1 MDLADLKEREN
12 SLFTK
17 LQQFETE
24 LAEAREQID
33 QLKST
38 KTKTK
43 QELRNLV
50 GEKEQHLVLL
60 QKCSELSQKCDAINF
75 AEVEKSHDEVSY
87 QIQIFANQYNQSFD
101 LNVIFVFFTAAKIEH
116 RNRILWK
123 RRKESNVRKCSDRF
137 QNNTE
142 VVVKVFKLR

>member
-1 MDLADLKEREN
+1 MDLADLREREN

-87 QIQIFANQYNQSFD
+87 QIQIFANQNNRSFD
-101 LNVIFVFFTAAKIEH
+101 LNVIFVFLIFCSCKNWTPKSNPLEAKK
-116 RNRILWK
+116 RIQCQKVLWSLSK
-123 RRKESNVRKCSDRF
+123 QYWSRC
-137 QNNTE
+137 
-142 VVVKVFKLR
+142 